1 LKIRINYFYTSLLLV
16 CFLGGAYY
24 WKFSHTGES
33 RPATE
38 LRDPKAR
45 QFRGA
50 GGTIVII
57 DGKAVSSEELDF
69 EYSLLTKGVF
79 DSEELDPIPD
89 LGSGFEKE
97 IAPLKEKLLSS
108 IIERKVLFQFVKRDK
123 TFDMEDP
130 ARFTEC
136 LQEWQ
141 ENVREAA
148 DVIGDASDKERLKER
163 LCEKSI
169 IMQYLQQQVF
179 SKIEIKDQE
188 IADYYKSHNKE
199 FRYPAR
205 VTIRQIVLATEKE
218 AVKVQSGLTRSNFA
232 ERAKQFSITPE
243 AEKGGLLGPFAQGE
257 MPGVFE
263 VAFTMSPGSIYGI
276 LKSTYGFHL
285 ILLEKKLPK
294 QELTL
299 TEATPRIKAIL
310 TKKKEE
316 EEYQKWL
323 ELALNTIN
331 VKMKKIQ

>member
-1 LKIRINYFYTSLLLV
+1 MGLLLA

-33 RPATE
+33 RPIVK
-38 LRDPKAR
+38 LRDPKER
-45 QFRGA
+45 QFTGP
-50 GGTIVII
+50 GGTIVVI
-57 DGKAVSSEELDF
+57 DGKPVSSEELDF

-108 IIERKVLFQFVKRDK
+108 IIERKVLFQYVKRDK
-123 TFDMEDP
+123 SFDLEDP
-130 ARFTEC
+130 ALFTEC

-141 ENVREAA
+141 ENLREAP
-148 DVIGDASDKERLKER
+148 DAITDPADKERLKER
-163 LCEKSI
+163 LCEQSI
-169 IMQYLQQQVF
+169 IMQYLHQRIF
-179 SKIEIKDQE
+179 SKIEIKDSE
-188 IADYYKSHNKE
+188 ISDYYKSRNKE
-199 FRYPAR
+199 FHYPAR

-218 AVKVQSGLTRSNFA
+218 ATTVRAGLTRSNFA

-257 MPGVFE
+257 MPGLFE

-285 ILLEKKLPK
+285 IMLEKKLPK
-294 QELTL
+294 QDLSL
-299 TEATPRIKAIL
+299 AEASPRIRAIL
-310 TKKKEE
+310 TKKKQE

-323 ELALNTIN
+323 EMALNTIN